1 MLRPFVLTLAL
12 CLLGS
17 AAAVAQDPPTPPPDD
32 PDTAELF
39 GFRMPQTTRLQ
50 IDADVA
56 AGWSHDGAQAQLGFE
71 KQGRLAW
78 ATLILRGRLN
88 DHVSYKVS
96 INPVSET
103 SSKPSCGET
112 NFFYPNTPEL
122 YAAGPVIVCDPE
134 DGTKR
139 VDTYN
144 TYSLDYIVQQGPLRE
159 GYVDFR
165 FGGAYGSNVR
175 FGRFILPIGFAPD
188 EVGSWTA
195 KDMTRIQRLNAE
207 ANFGGMYSFGSRN
220 AAGLPVFELA
230 AIGVLGDGNREKDY
244 DWFYFMNTSL
254 DANSALTAAVS
265 ARVHPNRFLDV
276 RGVYKKGFTGSK
288 VERLPS
294 YWASKR
300 HDDAVVGSVK
310 VTPVAW
316 ASVFGEYARY
326 TWGPTETSA
335 ELVGVDTAPIDKAGY
350 YVGLQLAAPVHQ
362 RVRIGATVTREEL
375 SRDDSMVKYLEAA
388 GLYGVEM
395 GRKDRGL
402 VVRGFVELWNRL
414 TIGGFWAD
422 VSNPYP
428 WVSASWPVGGPA
440 AFTGR
445 SQDRYGF
452 TIRVQSRP

>member
-1 MLRPFVLTLAL
+1 MLRQFVLALAL
-12 CLLGS
+12 CVAGS
-17 AAAVAQDPPTPPPDD
+17 AVAFAQDPPTPPDD
-32 PDTAELF
+32 PGTAELF
-39 GFRMPQTTRLQ
+39 GFRMPQTARLQ

-78 ATLILRGRLN
+78 ATLIVRGRLN
-88 DHVSYKVS
+88 DRVSYKVS

-103 SSKPSCGET
+103 SSKPSCGEA
-112 NFFYPNTPEL
+112 NFFYPNTPDL

-134 DGTKR
+134 DGSKR

-159 GYVDFR
+159 GYVDLR
-165 FGGAYGSNVR
+165 FGGAYSSNVR
-175 FGRFILPIGFAPD
+175 FGRFILPVGFAPD
-188 EVGSWTA
+188 EVGSWNA

-207 ANFGGMYSFGSRN
+207 ANFGGMYSFGTKN
-220 AAGLPVFELA
+220 ASGLPVFELA

-254 DANSALTAAVS
+254 DANSALTAALS
-265 ARVHPNRFLDV
+265 ARVHPNRLLDL
-276 RGVYKKGFTGSK
+276 RAVYKKGFTGSK

-300 HDDAVVGSVK
+300 HDDAVVASVK
-310 VTPVAW
+310 VAPVSW
-316 ASVFGEYARY
+316 ASVFGEYASY

-335 ELVGVDTAPIDKAGY
+335 ELVGVDTEPIDKSGY
-350 YVGLQLAAPVHQ
+350 YVGFQVAAPVHQ
-362 RVRIGATVTREEL
+362 RVRVGATLTREEL
-375 SRDDSMVKYLEAA
+375 SRDDSMVKYLEAQN
-388 GLYGVEM
+388 LYGVEM
-395 GRKDRGL
+395 GRKDRGT

-428 WVSASWPVGGPA
+428 WVSASWPVSGPA

-452 TIRVQSRP
+452 TVRVQSRP